1 MNYNSY
7 NDFWMERMSWRAM
20 ESGANT
26 FTKEEIEWAIRMTD
40 YNCFGDY
47 GLDDKQEMAVDILVW
62 ASRKY
67 LEDQLE
73 IKDKYLCDC
82 HRNHGKDCLF
92 PEKYR
97 KEGCN

>member
-26 FTKEEIEWAIRMTD
+26 FTKEEIEWALCWVD
-40 YNCFGDY
+40 DDCHFGD
-47 GLDDKQEMAVDILVW
+47 GELCDKQKMAVDIVVW

-67 LEDQLE
+67 LEG
-73 IKDKYLCDC
+73 
-82 HRNHGKDCLF
+82 R
-92 PEKYR
+92 
-97 KEGCN
+97 